1 MFAKLVGEGYDRP
14 NADNEL
20 PLDVNYAKVSE
31 WLVSI
36 ASLSDHIHIL
46 TDHRRCRRC
55 YFFST
60 NKLFFFKY
68 LQVDRRL
75 VAQDWTRKLQVI
87 QTKAADAVKELP
99 PGFLDQF
106 KNGKFFYYWPSILPL
121 KKKDKPYSAIVFLPI
136 K

>member
-1 MFAKLVGEGYDRP
+1 
-14 NADNEL
+14 
-20 PLDVNYAKVSE
+20 
-31 WLVSI
+31 
-36 ASLSDHIHIL
+36 
-46 TDHRRCRRC
+46 
-55 YFFST
+55 
-60 NKLFFFKY
+60 